1 MNPLYIFCMFL
12 SADTVQ
18 NLFPSDNGKNNLSD
32 LKKKIEIN
40 LGLYLIFMLEER
52 EFSLFLCNSEHLFL
66 ALFCSRF

>member
-32 LKKKIEIN
+32 LKKNRNKSRS
-40 LGLYLIFMLEER
+40 LPDLYVGRERIFS
-52 EFSLFLCNSEHLFL
+52 FFV
-66 ALFCSRF
+66 